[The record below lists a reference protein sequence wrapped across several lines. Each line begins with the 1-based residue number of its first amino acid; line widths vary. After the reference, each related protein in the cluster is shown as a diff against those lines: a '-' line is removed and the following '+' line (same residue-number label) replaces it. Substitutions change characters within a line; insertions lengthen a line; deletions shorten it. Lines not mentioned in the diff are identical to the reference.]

1 VEREGVSF
9 SHPARFMLIGTMNP
23 EEGELRPQLLDRFAL
38 CVDVEGITEE
48 NDRIEIV
55 KRYLEYE
62 SDPHRFIHKWKDEE
76 NRLGEYI
83 TIAQSILPEV
93 TYTDDIIKLI
103 TSIAITMNVDGH
115 RADIAMLKT
124 GRTIAAFHHRKEVT
138 SDDIREAAELV
149 LPHRMRRKPFQEP
162 KIDNEKLED
171 AIRNHNNN
179 QPQSQQQT
187 SAEQYELKKK
197 TMNLINSRVHNPTT
211 VKK

>member
-1 VEREGVSF
+1 
-9 SHPARFMLIGTMNP
+9 
-23 EEGELRPQLLDRFAL
+23 
-38 CVDVEGITEE
+38 
-48 NDRIEIV
+48 
-55 KRYLEYE
+55 
-62 SDPHRFIHKWKDEE
+62 
-76 NRLGEYI
+76 
-83 TIAQSILPEV
+83 
-93 TYTDDIIKLI
+93 
-103 TSIAITMNVDGH
+103 MNVDGH